1 MAKKKENNEHSKLDR
16 KLDVIGLVMTLL
28 GIITILGLFS
38 VKNGSIMG
46 FWVSFLQKV
55 MGWTF
60 YFFPIGLIVFGL
72 WLLIRSFEKIP
83 RLSAERAF
91 GVVSLYTLL
100 LTILHFFTS
109 PADFSNALATAQNG
123 SGGGYI
129 GALLLWPLQAI
140 FGKGGTIIAFLAW
153 LLLGISFTLDRRIE

>member
-1 MAKKKENNEHSKLDR
+1 MSKKKENNEHSKLDR

-109 PADFSNALATAQNG
+109 PADFSNA
-123 SGGGYI
+123 
-129 GALLLWPLQAI
+129 
-140 FGKGGTIIAFLAW
+140 
-153 LLLGISFTLDRRIE
+153 